1 MIGYLTGTL
10 IHKGDKYVL
19 IDVSGVGY
27 KVFVS
32 TETINSVVEDRTV
45 SMWTHLVVRED
56 VLDLYGFLSEQ
67 ELDFFKLLIGVSG
80 IGPKGALG
88 IMNIASVQ
96 TLASAISAGDL
107 SYLTKVSGVGKKS
120 AEKIVLELRDKVGLI
135 FGVGEYSQFDRED
148 MDVIEAL
155 KSLGYRER
163 ESREAL
169 KQLPLTL
176 KGTSQKISEAL
187 KLLGTK

>member
-10 IHKGDKYVL
+10 IHKDDKYIL

-32 TETINSVVEDRTV
+32 SETLNNIHAQKTV
-45 SMWTHLVVRED
+45 SVWTHLIVRED
-56 VLDLYGFLSEQ
+56 VLDLYGFLEEQ
-67 ELDFFKLLIGVSG
+67 ELNFFKLLIGVSG

-96 TLASAISAGDL
+96 TLASAISSGDL

-120 AEKIVLELRDKVGLI
+120 AEKIVLELRDKVALI
-135 FGVGEYSQFDRED
+135 YGVGEHSEFNRED

-155 KSLGYRER
+155 KSLGYREK
-163 ESREAL
+163 ESRDAL
-169 KQLPLTL
+169 KELPPTI
-176 KGTSQKISEAL
+176 KGTSKKISEAL
-187 KLLGTK
+187 KILGK